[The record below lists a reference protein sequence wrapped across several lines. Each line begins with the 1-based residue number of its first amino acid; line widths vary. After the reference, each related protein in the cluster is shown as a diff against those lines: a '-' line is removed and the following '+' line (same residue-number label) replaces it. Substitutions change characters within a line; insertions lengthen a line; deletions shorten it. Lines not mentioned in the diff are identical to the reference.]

1 MKIGYV
7 QNTPKFGDK
16 QYNFNEVKTLTQ
28 GVKADLLV
36 LSELFATG
44 YTFTSREEAF
54 ILGETTNGE
63 TTTFL
68 KTLSKETGATIVAG
82 FVELENNKVYNS
94 LIIVS
99 GDQIIDTYRKIHLF
113 NRETLWFDKGDKPL
127 KVYDINGVKV
137 GTMICFDWLF
147 PEVCRELTLQGMQ
160 VLAHPSNLVMPYCQ
174 KAMVTRCLENKI
186 FAITANRTGN
196 EKRGQDDFTFTGASQ
211 ITAPNGDVLASAP
224 VSESHISIV
233 EIDESLALNK
243 KINPYNDLI
252 AEIRPEFYPTMQNG
266 KD

>member
-16 QYNFNEVKTLTQ
+16 QYNFDEVKVLTK
-28 GVKADLLV
+28 GIKADLLV

-44 YTFTSREEAF
+44 YTFASREEAF
-54 ILGETTNGE
+54 DLGETTDGE
-63 TTTFL
+63 TANFL
-68 KTLSKETGATIVAG
+68 KALSNETGATIVAG
-82 FVELENNKVYNS
+82 FVELENDKVYNS

-99 GDQIIDTYRKIHLF
+99 GDIVIDTYRKIHLF

-127 KVYDINGVKV
+127 KVYEINGVKI

-196 EKRGQDDFTFTGASQ
+196 EKRGHDDFTFTGASQ
-211 ITAPNGDVLASAP
+211 ITAPNGEVLSSAP
-224 VSESHISIV
+224 ISESHLSIV
-233 EIDESLALNK
+233 EIDETLALNK
-243 KINPYNDLI
+243 KINDYNHLI
-252 AEIRPEFYPTMQNG
+252 NEIRPEFYPHMQNG
-266 KD
+266 KS